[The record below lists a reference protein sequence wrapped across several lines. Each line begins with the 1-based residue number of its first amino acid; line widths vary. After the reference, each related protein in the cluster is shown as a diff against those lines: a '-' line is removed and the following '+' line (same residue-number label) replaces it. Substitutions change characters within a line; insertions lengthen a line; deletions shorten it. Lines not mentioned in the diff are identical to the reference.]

1 MQEKSLIKKNILK
14 FLDSKGISKYEFYKQ
29 TGITRGILD
38 QNNGMN
44 EENTARFLAVYK
56 EVSAEWLIT
65 DRGEMLKSQED
76 INKAP
81 PDMVKV
87 NKCSG
92 CEMCTEKEKR
102 IDALERTIQ
111 TQAKLINK
119 YEEESSSID
128 EQKRKAG

>member
-14 FLDSKGISKYEFYKQ
+14 FIEYKGLSKYEFYKIA
-29 TGITRGILD
+29 GITRGILD
-38 QNNGMN
+38 QNNGIS

-65 DRGEMLKSQED
+65 GRGEMLKSQEG

-81 PDMVKV
+81 PDMVKE

-92 CEMCTEKEKR
+92 CEMCREKEKR
-102 IDALERTIQ
+102 IDTLERTIQ
-111 TQAKLINK
+111 TQTKLINK
-119 YEEESSSID
+119 LLKISSKIN
-128 EQKRKAG
+128 KV